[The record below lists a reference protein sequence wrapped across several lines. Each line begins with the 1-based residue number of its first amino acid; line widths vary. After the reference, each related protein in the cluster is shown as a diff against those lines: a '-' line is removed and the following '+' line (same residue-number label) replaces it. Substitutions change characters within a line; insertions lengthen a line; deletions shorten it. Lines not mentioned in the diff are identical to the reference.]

1 MYYMLHNTF
10 RLVLSKGKTMA
21 HLAFIG
27 VGIGLLLI
35 SGFLLVNGSVRI
47 ARSLGLSE
55 FLIGVVLIGFGTST
69 PELITSVQAAWH
81 GSPGLAFGNVVG
93 SNISNILLILGIS
106 ALFYPVSMARAQVVQ
121 DGYLLMG
128 LMVLFVLCSMFFPLS
143 RLVALFYVMVVVA
156 YVLRV
161 RQNSAPAHGVR
172 SELVLPR
179 LVGMDVAF
187 AFAGVMGLLI
197 GSHVLVTHAVAL
209 ARLANISETVI
220 GLTLVAVGTSLP
232 ELTSTVLAARKGK
245 PELALGNVIGSNV
258 FNVFGILG
266 VTGLLAPTSVPT
278 DVRFVYNPLMLL
290 TTAVLIFMLF
300 KHERLD
306 RQAGYWF
313 LGSFGTYTIFS
324 VGISP
329 FFM

>member
-1 MYYMLHNTF
+1 
-10 RLVLSKGKTMA
+10 MA
-21 HLAFIG
+21 HLSFIG

-35 SGFLLVNGSVRI
+35 SGFLLINSSARI

-106 ALFYPVSMARAQVVQ
+106 ALFYPISMARVQVVQ
-121 DGYLLMG
+121 EGYLLLG
-128 LMVLFVLCSMFFPLS
+128 LMFLFVFCSVFFPLS
-143 RLVALFYVMVVVA
+143 RLVALFYVIVVVA

-161 RQNSAPAHGVR
+161 KQNSPPTREVHSTSARSRIAGVDIGLALVGIVGLLVG
-172 SELVLPR
+172 SHILVL
-179 LVGMDVAF
+179 
-187 AFAGVMGLLI
+187 
-197 GSHVLVTHAVAL
+197 HAVAL
-209 ARLANISETVI
+209 AQMAHVSETVI
-220 GLTLVAVGTSLP
+220 GLTIVAVGTSLP
-232 ELTSTVLAARKGK
+232 ELVSTALAAKRGK

-258 FNVFGILG
+258 YNIFGILG
-266 VTGLLAPTSVPT
+266 VTGLLAPTPVPI

-290 TTAVLIFMLF
+290 ATAVLVFILF
-300 KHERLD
+300 KHERVD
-306 RQAGYWF
+306 RQTGYWF
-313 LGSFGTYTIFS
+313 LGSFGAYSIFS
-324 VGISP
+324 VSISS